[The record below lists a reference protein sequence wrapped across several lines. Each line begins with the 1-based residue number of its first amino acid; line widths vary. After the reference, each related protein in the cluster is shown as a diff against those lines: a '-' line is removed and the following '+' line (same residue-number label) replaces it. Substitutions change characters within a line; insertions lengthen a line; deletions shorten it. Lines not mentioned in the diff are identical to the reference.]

1 MLKPPPKKRKLMLE
15 QPKIK
20 SFQGQESQLSVDK
33 LITTHMLLIFSV
45 YNYFVYKFSF
55 GKSINH
61 QNLKRSILHPS
72 ISISFHKFLVVR
84 EG

>member
-1 MLKPPPKKRKLMLE
+1 MLE

-45 YNYFVYKFSF
+45 YSV